1 MNQSRGCPKIHVGHV
16 VDCFGAGGI
25 ATGVLA
31 LIRAT
36 WGQFR
41 HSLISLVDDFRLM
54 TQLPEAVPAH
64 VITPGRTRLLGFSS
78 RLAWLACRHRMD
90 ILHCNNPFAWLDAA
104 LAAKL
109 TGRIC
114 MQTFHGVERPL
125 GVIPRDTRIKCRLAA
140 RLSRQVTA
148 VGQASRAMVC
158 KLGDLPEETVAIIP
172 NGIDLTRYRP
182 NASPSMRSELR
193 RKLGAPEETEL
204 VIHVAG
210 LRPVKDQAT
219 LLRAWRVVI
228 DGCGSG
234 PFPVLLIAGEGECYS
249 QLQTLVQQLQLG
261 GLVRFLGQCR
271 DVETLLPACDL
282 FVLSSI
288 SEGLSF
294 AILEAMASGLPVAAT
309 RVGGN
314 SELVED
320 GQCGLLTPSGDAG
333 ALGAAIGQLLR
344 QPARRRRMGERGRAL
359 AEERFDL
366 GRAAAAYGQVYRRLA
381 QEQRSRGKKSR
392 LARVG

>member
-1 MNQSRGCPKIHVGHV
+1 MNLSRGRPKIHIGHV

-36 WGQFR
+36 WGQFQ
-41 HSLISLVDDFRLM
+41 HSLVSLVDDFRLM
-54 TQLPEAVPAH
+54 TQLPDAVPAH

-78 RLAWLACRHRMD
+78 RLAWLACRNRMD
-90 ILHCNNPFAWLDAA
+90 ILHCNNQFAWLDAA

-109 TGRIC
+109 TGRVC
-114 MQTFHGVERPL
+114 LQTFHGVERPL

-140 RLSRQVTA
+140 RLSHKVTA
-148 VGQASRAMVC
+148 VGKASRRMVC
-158 KLGDLPEETVAIIP
+158 KLGDLPEESVAIIP

-182 NASPSMRSELR
+182 SASPSMRSELR
-193 RKLGAPEETEL
+193 RKLAVPDETEL

-228 DGCGSG
+228 DDLGNG
-234 PFPVLLIAGEGECYS
+234 PFPMLLIAGEGECQS
-249 QLQTLVQQLQLG
+249 QLQILAQQLQLG
-261 GLVRFLGQCR
+261 GRVRFLGQCR
-271 DVETLLPACDL
+271 DVETMLPACDL

-294 AILEAMASGLPVAAT
+294 AILEAMACGLPVVAT

-314 SELVED
+314 CELVDD
-320 GQCGLLTPSGDAG
+320 GHSGLLTPSGDAG

-344 QPARRRRMGERGRAL
+344 QPARRRRMGERGRIL

-366 GRAAAAYGQVYRRLA
+366 GRAAAAYGRIYRQLTHDW
-381 QEQRSRGKKSR
+381 RSRNDNAR

>member
-1 MNQSRGCPKIHVGHV
+1 MNQSRGRPKIHVGHV

-36 WGQFR
+36 WGQFQ
-41 HSLISLVDDFRLM
+41 HSLISLVDDFRLVK
-54 TQLPEAVPAH
+54 QLPEAVPAH

-90 ILHCNNPFAWLDAA
+90 ILHCNNQFAWLDAA

-114 MQTFHGVERPL
+114 LQTFHGVERPL

-140 RLSRQVTA
+140 RLVHKVTA
-148 VGQASRAMVC
+148 VGKASRAMVC
-158 KLGDLPEETVAIIP
+158 KLGDLPEETVSIIP

-182 NASPSMRSELR
+182 NTSPSVRSELR
-193 RKLGAPEETEL
+193 RKLGVAEETEL

-219 LLRAWRVVI
+219 LLRAWRVVL

-234 PFPVLLIAGEGECYS
+234 PFPMLLIAGEGECYP
-249 QLQTLVQQLQLG
+249 QLQAVAQQLQLG
-261 GLVRFLGQCR
+261 DLVRFLGQCR
-271 DVETLLPACDL
+271 DVETMLPACDL
-282 FVLSSI
+282 FVVSSI

-294 AILEAMASGLPVAAT
+294 AILEAMACGLAVVAT

-320 GQCGLLTPSGDAG
+320 GQSGLLTPSGDAG
-333 ALGAAIGQLLR
+333 ALGIALGQLLR
-344 QPARRRRMGERGRAL
+344 QPERRRRMGERGRVL
-359 AEERFDL
+359 AEQRFDL
-366 GRAAAAYGQVYRRLA
+366 GRAATAYGRIYRQLA
-381 QEQRSRGKKSR
+381 HDGRTRSAHRR

>member
-1 MNQSRGCPKIHVGHV
+1 MSQSRGRPKIHVGHV

-36 WGQFR
+36 WGQFQ

-90 ILHCNNPFAWLDAA
+90 ILHCNNQFAWLDAA

-109 TGRIC
+109 TGRMC
-114 MQTFHGVERPL
+114 LQTFHGVERPL

-140 RLSRQVTA
+140 RLGHKVTA
-148 VGQASRAMVC
+148 VGKASRAMVC
-158 KLGDLPEETVAIIP
+158 KLGDLPEENVSIIP

-182 NASPSMRSELR
+182 NASASMRSELR
-193 RKLGAPEETEL
+193 RKLGVADETEL

-210 LRPVKDQAT
+210 LRPVKDQVT
-219 LLRAWRVVI
+219 LLRAWRVVL
-228 DGCGSG
+228 DGYGSG
-234 PFPVLLIAGEGECYS
+234 PFPMLVIAGEGECYS
-249 QLQTLVQQLQLG
+249 PLQAVAQQLQLG
-261 GLVRFLGQCR
+261 SLVRFLGQCR
-271 DVETLLPACDL
+271 DVESMLPACDL

-294 AILEAMASGLPVAAT
+294 AILEAMACGLPVVAT

-314 SELVED
+314 SELVEE
-320 GQCGLLTPSGDAG
+320 GQSGLLTPSGDPG
-333 ALGAAIGQLLR
+333 ALGSALGQLLR
-344 QPARRRRMGERGRAL
+344 QPERRRRMGERGRVL
-359 AEERFDL
+359 AEGRFDL
-366 GRAAAAYGQVYRRLA
+366 GRAATAYGRIYRQLA
-381 QEQRSRGKKSR
+381 HDGRTRDARRR